1 MNKVINQRLCTES
14 QYLRKKCNYKQIIQ
28 IFMTTCT
35 ESHFSIKFSK
45 FRTVVTTGKRVD
57 RNGNVEKYL
66 RLSFLMR

>member
-1 MNKVINQRLCTES
+1 MNKVINQRLYRITVFK
-14 QYLRKKCNYKQIIQ
+14 KKCNYKQVIQ
-28 IFMTTCT
+28 IFLTTYT

-57 RNGNVEKYL
+57 RNGNVEKYP